1 MKAARRRPEVLA
13 PVGSPDCLPAAVA
26 GGADAVFLGLRHFN
40 ARGRAENFRKAE
52 LPRHVAYLHHHGLKC
67 YVVMNTLVHDDHPRS
82 IAGRDAGAARR
93 RAGDPRT

>member
-1 MKAARRRPEVLA
+1 MIPRRRPEVLA

-52 LPRHVAYLHHHGLKC
+52 LAHHGKSGNGSNPSTHQRFLKGKFP
-67 YVVMNTLVHDDHPRS
+67 L
-82 IAGRDAGAARR
+82 
-93 RAGDPRT
+93 